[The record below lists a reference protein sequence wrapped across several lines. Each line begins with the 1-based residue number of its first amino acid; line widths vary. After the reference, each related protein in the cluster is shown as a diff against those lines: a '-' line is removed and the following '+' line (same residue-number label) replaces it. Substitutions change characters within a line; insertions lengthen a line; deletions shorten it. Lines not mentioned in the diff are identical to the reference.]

1 MAKAA
6 KGLKTLIRLS
16 KFNVDEKRRTLTALQ
31 NREDQVLAEIRSAE
45 MRLAYEQKMAQ
56 DNPSTVGFA
65 FPNFYRAWTQKRMA
79 LEQALMAVRQQIE
92 TARDE
97 LAEAFREQKTYEVTQ
112 ANREKREREEA
123 DRKEQIFLD
132 EVGLTMH
139 RRKEQEQAAAD
150 EEEFG
155 GGD

>member
-1 MAKAA
+1 MAKPA

-31 NREDQVLAEIRSAE
+31 TREDQVIAEIRAAE
-45 MRLAYEQKMAQ
+45 EQLVREQHAASENQ
-56 DNPSTVGFA
+56 AFAFA
-65 FPNFYRAWTQKRMA
+65 FPAFYRAWAQQRQA

-92 TARDE
+92 VARDE

-132 EVGLTMH
+132 EIGLNMH
-139 RRKEQEQAAAD
+139 RRKGEEQAAAD
-150 EEEFG
+150 KEEFG
-155 GGD
+155 E

>member
-1 MAKAA
+1 MAKPA

-31 NREDQVLAEIRSAE
+31 TREDEVIAEIREGEEQLKREQQLAAE
-45 MRLAYEQKMAQ
+45 DA
-56 DNPSTVGFA
+56 TGIGFA
-65 FPNFYRAWTQKRMA
+65 YGAFHQAWMRRREMMY
-79 LEQALMAVRQQIE
+79 QALAAVREQIE
-92 TARDE
+92 VARDE

-112 ANREKREREEA
+112 ANREKREQQEA

-139 RRKEQEQAAAD
+139 RRKTEAAAEAER
-150 EEEFG
+150 EESG
-155 GGD
+155 G